1 MDFLEKHLNIT
12 AIIFFLLIASTSTS
26 KALVID
32 FTSIDSQLV
41 VADYGN
47 YDIVA
52 INNTDSIWID
62 FHMSLHT
69 HPKLPSSFYK
79 QSL

>member
-1 MDFLEKHLNIT
+1 MEFLKKNLNIT

-26 KALVID
+26 KAFVID

-41 VADYGN
+41 IADYGD

-52 INNTDSIWID
+52 IN
-62 FHMSLHT
+62 
-69 HPKLPSSFYK
+69 KRK
-79 QSL
+79 